1 MVGQIELFKVV
12 HWSSKDGWIN
22 QGAKDSYVS
31 LI

>member
-12 HWSSKDGWIN
+12 HWSIKDGWIN
-22 QGAKDSYVS
+22 EEAKDCYVS

>member
-12 HWSSKDGWIN
+12 YWSSKDSWIN
-22 QGAKDSYVS
+22 KEAKDSYVS